1 MMDAPSYRFGLVA
14 LLVASVCGSLALQA
28 QTRRPGAR
36 PTPAP
41 AAQSAQADEKAAS
54 GGSKPL
60 GAELA
65 IRAAADDY
73 VKAFNAR
80 DFQAIGQQWTEQAEL
95 HTDNG
100 NVVRGRDAIVAL
112 IKAAGNHRPKAKI
125 SINID
130 SVVLLGA
137 SAGRVH
143 GTLHLKDE
151 GEVGSWAT
159 RFSSLRVLESGQ
171 WRLAESRETSIATA
185 AIDDLAWLVG
195 TWKAEGPAADL
206 TVRYEKAL
214 GNKGLIGKISGK
226 SPAGD
231 FEVVEV
237 IQLRDGELRTWIFDS
252 SGLSGE
258 GFWEHDGARF
268 NRTIHGTS
276 ADGAPA
282 SSVQV
287 VTRTSS
293 DSFLWS
299 PIERMRGGS
308 RLPDLAHVKFTR
320 VK

>member
-1 MMDAPSYRFGLVA
+1 MMDASSYRFGLVA
-14 LLVASVCGSLALQA
+14 LIAASVCGGLALQA
-28 QTRRPGAR
+28 QPRRPGVR
-36 PTPAP
+36 PMPAP
-41 AAQSAQADEKAAS
+41 QAQADEKS
-54 GGSKPL
+54 SPSSKPSAL
-60 GAELA
+60 ESA
-65 IRAAADDY
+65 IRAAAEDY
-73 VKAFNAR
+73 AKAFNTR
-80 DFQAIGQQWTEQAEL
+80 DFAAIGQQWTEQAEL

-100 NVVRGRDAIVAL
+100 NVVRGRNAIVAL
-112 IKAAGNHRPKAKI
+112 IKAAGNHRPKAQI
-125 SINID
+125 TINIE
-130 SVVLLGA
+130 SVAMLGT
-137 SAGRVH
+137 SAARVH

-151 GEVGSWAT
+151 GEIGTWAT

-185 AIDDLAWLVG
+185 TIEDLAWLVG

-214 GNKGLIGKISGK
+214 GNKGLIGKINGK

-237 IQLRDGELRTWIFDS
+237 IQLHDGELRTWIFDS

-293 DSFLWS
+293 DSFLWN